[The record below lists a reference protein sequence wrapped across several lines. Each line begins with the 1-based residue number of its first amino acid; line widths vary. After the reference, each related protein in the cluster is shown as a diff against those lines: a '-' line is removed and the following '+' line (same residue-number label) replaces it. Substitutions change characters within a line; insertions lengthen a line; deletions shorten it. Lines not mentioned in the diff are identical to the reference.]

1 MARPAR
7 KPRKSYHHG
16 DLRNALLTAAREVL
30 EERGPSF
37 LGLREISRRVG
48 VSAPS
53 AYHHFPSRD
62 AIALGLAEQGATE
75 LTACLA
81 AAPPNAGGS
90 LLTYGEAY
98 VAFVR
103 ANPALYRLMFGEGF
117 PEVSQHS
124 KAIRALRTR
133 SYEIMKASLEQR
145 LPASELPIAGLFLW
159 ALVHGLGLLL
169 VDRQIVRD
177 GDIEDI
183 IRRVLTLAGTG
194 LLHGRGHDDGK
205 AGPPSPR
212 PGKRS
217 A

>member
-1 MARPAR
+1 MRARPKKR
-7 KPRKSYHHG
+7 LRSYHHG
-16 DLRNALLTAAREVL
+16 DLRNALLKAAREVL

-62 AIALGLAEQGATE
+62 AIALGLAEQGARE
-75 LTACLA
+75 MAECLTVGPCDGRDTLA
-81 AAPPNAGGS
+81 P
-90 LLTYGEAY
+90 YGEAY

-117 PEVSQHS
+117 PAVSQYS
-124 KAIRALRTR
+124 QAMRDLRKR
-133 SYEIMKASLEQR
+133 SYDIMKSNLEKR
-145 LPASELPIAGLFLW
+145 LSDAELPIAGLFLW

-169 VDRQIVRD
+169 IDGQVVPGEDRKDIVH
-177 GDIEDI
+177 
-183 IRRVLTLAGTG
+183 RVLRLAGTG
-194 LLHGRGHDDGK
+194 LDD
-205 AGPPSPR
+205 AR
-212 PGKRS
+212 

>member
-1 MARPAR
+1 MAAKPAK
-7 KPRKSYHHG
+7 KPRKTYHHG

-75 LTACLA
+75 LAACLA
-81 AAPPNAGGS
+81 AAPANPGGS

-98 VAFVR
+98 IAFVR

-117 PEVSQHS
+117 PAVSEHS
-124 KAIRALRTR
+124 AAIRGLRTR
-133 SYEIMKASLEQR
+133 SYEIMKASLESR
-145 LPASELPIAGLFLW
+145 LTAAELPIAGLFLW

-169 VDRQIVRD
+169 IDRQIVRD
-177 GDIEDI
+177 DDLDQI

-194 LLHGRGHDDGK
+194 LMHGPARDDGK
-205 AGPPSPR
+205 
-212 PGKRS
+212 
-217 A
+217 